1 VAVGSINT
9 IQLLAGEVVVVLVF
23 TYLAT
28 LSSKVELTLTVRLQ
42 RQFLMQEAEVEELL
56 LCLH

>member
-1 VAVGSINT
+1 MGSINT